1 MMTKQNKEE
10 IVSKVKA
17 NIEKADAIFLTN
29 LVGISAN
36 DSVSLRKKVRDANG
50 YICIARNT
58 LLARAAKGTYAEGKV
73 SNLKGPS
80 AIAFSFKDP
89 AAVAKVLKNFSSEN
103 EVVTLKAGYLG
114 TKEISASEIQML
126 ASLPSRDQMLGTL
139 LATFMAPASA
149 FVRVLN
155 AIKEQK
161 EQQTTNA

>member
-1 MMTKQNKEE
+1 MTKPEKEE
-10 IVSKVKA
+10 IVAKVKG
-17 NIEKADAIFLTN
+17 NIEKADALFLTN

-36 DSVSLRKKVRDANG
+36 DSVLMRKKVRDANG
-50 YICIARNT
+50 YIVIAKNT

-73 SNLKGPS
+73 KDLSGPS

-89 AAVAKVLKNFSSEN
+89 AAVAKVLNDFSKQN
-103 EVVTLKAGYLG
+103 ELVSLRSGYLG
-114 TKEISASEIQML
+114 TKEVTKKDIEML

-149 FVRVLN
+149 FARVLY

-161 EQQTTNA
+161 ENNTVNA